1 MSDNL
6 NIRRPQDP
14 TKVNINESWEL
25 EYWSDKFGVSI
36 AKLKEAVSK
45 VGVLG
50 VDVKKYLGK

>member
-45 VGVLG
+45 VGVLV

>member
-1 MSDNL
+1 MSDDL

-14 TKVNINESWEL
+14 TKVNVNESWEL
-25 EYWSDKFGVSI
+25 AYWSEKFGVST

-45 VGVLG
+45 VGVLV